1 MEGGHF
7 ARSPRTFHPFSAL
20 EAVMDETRTV
30 LPNGDGPSPDVPQLE
45 EVSVVVSDMH
55 LSAGKVLQVRVKRR
69 ASSRLCRW
77 VKGFFAPVESS
88 AVIEVPN
95 PLEDFVYDDVFDAFV
110 AKIVATYGR
119 AETLRIR
126 LMGDCFDPLA
136 VTWNGRL
143 VDPPFEAAAAYKMR
157 RIIRGH
163 ATFFNALDRFLRLP
177 NAKLDVFVG
186 NHDQFL
192 CWPEVQKQILRR
204 LAAGDAAL
212 AAKIRFVDQSMDF
225 EDFDRGVLYDH
236 GMNSEAH
243 NTIEPRNAILT
254 DHFGQP
260 LKRPVLNKPL
270 GSHMTV
276 SLANRLKLKNPL
288 IGRMPTEWDIW
299 LHAAKH
305 QWAWGVFAG
314 FALLWMLIYNQ
325 LFAFWDIRRKTGF
338 LTVLR
343 VVLATTKHNPVDTYA
358 QKLFRRREGVRVVV
372 LGHSH
377 IPRRVTGPDGTYIN
391 TGTWSMKLRFLHPT
405 FTYSWKRFRWFEVVW
420 RTIGHFL
427 KTGEL
432 AFTRQLTKLVGFV
445 AAVTAGLVFLLTS
458 FPRNGFH
465 VLSYDLLDLK
475 LPVGILLV
483 FLIVAG
489 LFRIFA
495 VKPDLADDTQ
505 FTFGLIR
512 HDKDGGLQAD
522 LMRYVPQEDAIR
534 DYV

>member
-1 MEGGHF
+1 
-7 ARSPRTFHPFSAL
+7 
-20 EAVMDETRTV
+20 MDETLTV
-30 LPNGDGPSPDVPQLE
+30 PSDANGDGPSQDAPSFE
-45 EVSVVVSDMH
+45 EVNVVVSDMH
-55 LSAGKVLQVRVKRR
+55 LSAGKVLQVRVKRSLSHR
-69 ASSRLCRW
+69 VRRW
-77 VKGFFAPVESS
+77 MKGLFAGVDSP
-88 AVIEVPN
+88 AVVEVPN
-95 PLEDFVYDDVFDAFV
+95 PLEDFVYDDIFAAFV
-110 AKIVATYGR
+110 ARVVATYGR
-119 AETLRIR
+119 ADTLRIR
-126 LMGDCFDPLA
+126 LMGDVFDPLA
-136 VTWNGRL
+136 VTWNGSL
-143 VDPPFEAAAAYKMR
+143 SDPPFEAAAAFKMR
-157 RIIRGH
+157 KIIRGH
-163 ATFFNALDRFLRLP
+163 AAFFDALAGFIRLP

-192 CWPEVQKQILRR
+192 CWPKVQHEVVRR
-204 LAAGDAAL
+204 LAGGDSAA
-212 AAKIRFVDQSMDF
+212 AAKIRFVDQSMGF

-236 GMNSEAH
+236 GMNAEAH
-243 NTIEPRNAILT
+243 NTIDPRTAILT
-254 DHFGQP
+254 DHFGKP

-276 SLANRLKLKNPL
+276 TLANRLKLKNPL

-314 FALLWMLIYNQ
+314 FALLWMLVYNQ
-325 LFAFWDIRRKTGF
+325 LFAFWDIRRKTGL

-343 VVLATTKHNPVDTYA
+343 VVIATTKHNPVDTYA
-358 QKLFRRREGVRVVV
+358 EKAFRRREGARVVV

-391 TGTWSMKLRFLHPT
+391 TGTWAMKLRFVHPT
-405 FTYSWKRFRWFEVVW
+405 FACRWTRFRWLEVVW
-420 RTIGHFL
+420 LTIRHFL

-432 AFTRQLTKLVGFV
+432 AFTRQLTKLLGFV
-445 AAVTAGLVFLLTS
+445 AAVAAGVVFLLTS

-483 FLIVAG
+483 FLVVAG

-495 VKPDLADDTQ
+495 IKPDLADDTQ
-505 FTFGLIR
+505 FTFGLVR
-512 HDKDGGLQAD
+512 HGKDGGLQAD
-522 LMRYVPQEDAIR
+522 LMRYMPHEDAIR